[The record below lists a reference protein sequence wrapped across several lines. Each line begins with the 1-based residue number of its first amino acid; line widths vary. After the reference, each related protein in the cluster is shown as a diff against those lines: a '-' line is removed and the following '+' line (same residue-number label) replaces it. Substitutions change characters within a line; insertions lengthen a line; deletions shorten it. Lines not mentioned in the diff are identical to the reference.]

1 LLSGWEKANRIQENG
16 YNNEIHSFFGWLL
29 VSRRN
34 KGLLMSKKLQV
45 LLLTCSM
52 LIITFAL
59 IGGLGVYASSNNGD
73 SYKQMTVF
81 SEVMHRIRTEYVEE
95 PNITSVTSGAL
106 HGLLESLDADSSY
119 LSPEEYKAYKGTKG
133 DGKANI
139 GATISKR
146 FGYAAVVSV
155 VPGGPA
161 DKAGIAAGD
170 IIEFVE
176 GQSTHDLSLASV
188 KARMTGESG
197 SRVELAV
204 IRARKI
210 EPQKITVIREVVTP
224 PPVQEQSMPDSVGYI
239 KTQALN
245 KGKAQEIAAKIKWL
259 QSRGA
264 KKLVLD
270 LRNNSEGDSEEGVA
284 LANLFLGKGLIAY
297 VQGQKYQ
304 KVAFEAD
311 PAKKITDL
319 PLVVLVNRGT
329 AGAAELAAAAILDNG
344 RGDVVG
350 DKTFGEG
357 SVQKLIEVPD
367 GSALILSIAKY
378 YTPKGKAIQENG
390 ITPNVLVANVDDQV
404 VLPDDD
410 DGNAPEEPQ
419 KTQPKEDDQLH
430 RALEV
435 LKKSQKS

>member
-1 LLSGWEKANRIQENG
+1 
-16 YNNEIHSFFGWLL
+16 
-29 VSRRN
+29 
-34 KGLLMSKKLQV
+34 MSKKLQV

-59 IGGLGVYASSNNGD
+59 IGGLGVYASSSGGD

-95 PNITSVTSGAL
+95 PNLNSVTSGAL

-119 LSPEEYKAYKGTKG
+119 LSPEEYKAFKATKG

-176 GQSTHDLSLASV
+176 SQSTHDLSLASV
-188 KARMTGESG
+188 KARMAGEPG

-210 EPQKITVIREVVTP
+210 EPQKITVIREVVTAP
-224 PPVQEQSMPDSVGYI
+224 AVQDQNMPDFVGYI
-239 KTQALN
+239 KAQALT
-245 KGKAQEIAAKIKWL
+245 KGKAQEIAAKIKSL
-259 QSRGA
+259 QSRGV

-284 LANLFLGKGLIAY
+284 LANLFLNKGLIAY

-304 KVAFEAD
+304 RMAFDAD

-329 AGAAELAAAAILDNG
+329 AGPAELAAAAILDNG

-390 ITPNVLVANVDDQV
+390 ITPNVLVANADDQV

-435 LKKSQKS
+435 LKKSPKS

>member
-1 LLSGWEKANRIQENG
+1 
-16 YNNEIHSFFGWLL
+16 
-29 VSRRN
+29 
-34 KGLLMSKKLQV
+34 MSKKLQV
-45 LLLTCSM
+45 LLLTSSM

-59 IGGLGVYASSNNGD
+59 IGGLGVHASSDNTD

-119 LSPEEYKAYKGTKG
+119 LSPEEYKVFKATKT
-133 DGKANI
+133 DGKAGI
-139 GATISKR
+139 GATVSKR

-155 VPGGPA
+155 IPGGPA
-161 DKAGIAAGD
+161 DKAGISAGD

-176 GQSTHDLSLASV
+176 GQSTHEMSLASV
-188 KARMTGESG
+188 KARMLGEPG

-204 IRARKI
+204 IRTRKI
-210 EPQKITVIREVVTP
+210 EPQKITVVRELITLP
-224 PPVQEQSMPDSVGYI
+224 AVQEQSLADGVGYI
-239 KTQALN
+239 KAQALN
-245 KGKAQEIAAKIKWL
+245 KGKAQEIAAKIKGL
-259 QSRGA
+259 QARGA

-270 LRNNSEGDSEEGVA
+270 LRNNSEGDEQEGVA

-304 KVAFEAD
+304 KVVYDAD
-311 PAKKITDL
+311 PSKKVTDL

-350 DKTFGEG
+350 DKTYGEG

-378 YTPKGKAIQENG
+378 YTPKGKVIQENG
-390 ITPNVLVANVDDQV
+390 INPNILVANTEDQV

-410 DGNAPEEPQ
+410 DSNTPEEPQ
-419 KTQPKEDDQLH
+419 KTQPKEDDQLR
-430 RALEV
+430 RAIEV
-435 LKKSQKS
+435 LKKTQKG